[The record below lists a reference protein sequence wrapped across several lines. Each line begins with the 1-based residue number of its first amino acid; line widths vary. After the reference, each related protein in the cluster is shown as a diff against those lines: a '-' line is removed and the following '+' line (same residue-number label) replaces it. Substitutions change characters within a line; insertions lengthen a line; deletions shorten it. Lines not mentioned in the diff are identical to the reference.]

1 MSKNK
6 TMRFGFW
13 PNPRSDYE
21 ATKTLAQYAEAIGW
35 DGIWLADHFLPEEQA
50 LIPVHECWITMAALA
65 RDVPR
70 VRLGTLVASNTY
82 RHPAVLANMVATL
95 DNLADGRVVLG
106 LGAGWQ
112 QNEHEAYGLDY
123 GSVGSRLDRLE
134 EACQII
140 KGLFSN
146 EHFSFNGEHYQL
158 QDAPLEPK
166 PQQTKMPLMIGG
178 GGEKRTLK
186 ITAQYADEWNV
197 WGDVDIMRHK
207 MGVLDQHCE
216 SLGRDPQEIER
227 SAVALLFLSDNEKY
241 LKRIREAN
249 IASPTIIGNVD
260 EVIEIVSELREIG
273 VKELIIPDFTLGTLI
288 GADNVKQ
295 ELMEKFITEVAA
307 VVG

>member
-13 PNPRSDYE
+13 PNPRSDYK
-21 ATKTLAQYAEAIGW
+21 ATKTLAQHAEATGW

-70 VRLGTLVASNTY
+70 VRLGTLVAGNTY

-123 GSVGSRLDRLE
+123 GNVGSRLDRLE

-197 WGDVDIMRHK
+197 WGDVDILRHK

-216 SLGRDPQEIER
+216 SVGRDPQEIER

-241 LKRIREAN
+241 LKRIREAD
-249 IASPTIIGNVD
+249 IASPTIIGNVN
-260 EVIEIVSELREIG
+260 EVIEIVSKLKEIG

-307 VVG
+307 VAG

>member
-1 MSKNK
+1 
-6 TMRFGFW
+6 MRFGFW
-13 PNPRSDYE
+13 PNPRSDYK
-21 ATKTLAQYAEAIGW
+21 ATKTLAQHAEATGW

-70 VRLGTLVASNTY
+70 VRLGTLVAGNTY

-158 QDAPLEPK
+158 QNAPLEPK

-197 WGDVDIMRHK
+197 WGDVDILRHK

-216 SLGRDPQEIER
+216 SVGRDPQEVER

-241 LKRIREAN
+241 LKRIREAD
-249 IASPTIIGNVD
+249 IASPTIIGNVN
-260 EVIEIVSELREIG
+260 EVIEIVSKLKEIG

-307 VVG
+307 VAG

>member
-13 PNPRSDYE
+13 PNPRSDYK
-21 ATKTLAQYAEAIGW
+21 ATKTLAQHAEATGW

-70 VRLGTLVASNTY
+70 VRLGTLVAGNTY

-197 WGDVDIMRHK
+197 WGDVDILRHK

-216 SLGRDPQEIER
+216 SVGRDPQEIER

-241 LKRIREAN
+241 LKRIREAD
-249 IASPTIIGNVD
+249 IASPTIIGNVN
-260 EVIEIVSELREIG
+260 EVIEIVSKLKEIG
-273 VKELIIPDFTLGTLI
+273 VKELIIPDVTLGTLI

-307 VVG
+307 IAG

>member
-1 MSKNK
+1 MITNEK
-6 TMRFGFW
+6 MRFGFW
-13 PNPRSDYE
+13 PNPRSDYKS
-21 ATKTLAQYAEAIGW
+21 TRILAQHAETTGW

-70 VRLGTLVASNTY
+70 VRLGTLVAGNTY

-140 KGLFSN
+140 KGLFN
-146 EHFSFNGEHYQL
+146 NQHFSFNGEHYQL

-178 GGEKRTLK
+178 GGEMRTLK

>member
-13 PNPRSDYE
+13 PNPRSDYK
-21 ATKTLAQYAEAIGW
+21 ATKTLAQHAEATGW

-70 VRLGTLVASNTY
+70 VRLGTLVAGNTY

-123 GSVGSRLDRLE
+123 GNVGSRLDRLE

-197 WGDVDIMRHK
+197 WGDVDILRHK

-216 SLGRDPQEIER
+216 SVERDPQEIER

-241 LKRIREAN
+241 LKRIREAD
-249 IASPTIIGNVD
+249 IASPTIIGNVN
-260 EVIEIVSELREIG
+260 EVIEIVSKLKEIG

-307 VVG
+307 IAG